1 MTATTQDMTISE
13 VLRDPII
20 RQVLRADGV
29 SLSAFAHLLEDAAR
43 LRHSTLAMDGQ
54 NVPQPYMICGSA
66 MTSTSCKGM

>member
-1 MTATTQDMTISE
+1 MTETRQDMTISE

-43 LRHSTLAMDGQ
+43 QRRAVLAMAEQ
-54 NVPQPYMICGSA
+54 QMPQPYMINTAACA
-66 MTSTSCKGM
+66 AVNL